1 VNPEGGSP
9 SCCAAALGS
18 TNLTTAAPPTGT
30 ATTRPTSTP
39 TTVFAPAVSSP
50 QHPSPSEPL
59 GGIPAGVHEGSR
71 PAPVITGPAGESAQ
85 NPPTASSRQAL
96 LAWWAFHLAHSV
108 NNCPTTSCTRPDAF
122 GSLFGDGGHGRVMMS
137 VRRIKGHL
145 AETATYGYPE
155 NADISRSVLVAGYQA
170 NLDALKAHLDQGE
183 DVLVS
188 CYGAY
193 DTKSLGSKT
202 VKNGVLVATAKR
214 VIQFGKR
221 LSGFNLETF
230 PLEKITAIEVSKG
243 FLIRQKAP
251 RSPRRSLR

>member
-137 VRRIKGHL
+137 VERGNVQIKALAVHL
-145 AETATYGYPE
+145 LQQQSASTRALLTRTRAPAATLHPLAPARDSTSCRPWRYHQDQQFSDPTAQ
-155 NADISRSVLVAGYQA
+155 L
-170 NLDALKAHLDQGE
+170 
-183 DVLVS
+183 
-188 CYGAY
+188 
-193 DTKSLGSKT
+193 
-202 VKNGVLVATAKR
+202 
-214 VIQFGKR
+214 R
-221 LSGFNLETF
+221 LSRLLGLRCRCEGRMSKRYENRNNGFPDFATF
-230 PLEKITAIEVSKG
+230 P
-243 FLIRQKAP
+243 RQSARDSCFCGYMP
-251 RSPRRSLR
+251 PFCHLV